1 MPIGDRAREEI
12 IVSSETK
19 QIFRRVAVKIDGSSL
34 EGVTFDNC
42 LFDKNL
48 KFTNATYELIYRP
61 ISKQLAHAKEHPFIV
76 RCDML
81 PGSKIRVKD
90 WQMLYRLSKENPVI
104 SWLIKWTTISKEL
117 FDIAK
122 QHYMLPITFTIKYIE
137 YRDHL
142 RKLEPEAKMLMS
154 REEWMIGDKYR
165 AERLASR

>member
-1 MPIGDRAREEI
+1 MPIGDRAREEN

-34 EGVTFDNC
+34 KDITFDNC
-42 LFDKNL
+42 LLNKDL
-48 KFTNATYELIYRP
+48 KFTNGIYELIYRP
-61 ISKQLAHAKEHPFIV
+61 AAKQREHARAHPFIV

-90 WQMLYRLSKENPVI
+90 WQMLYRLAKENPVI
-104 SWLIKWTTISKEL
+104 AWLIKWTTINKEL

-122 QHYMLPITFTIKYIE
+122 MHYMLPMSFSIKYIE
-137 YRDHL
+137 YCKHL
-142 RKLEPEAKMLMS
+142 SKLDPEARMLMS